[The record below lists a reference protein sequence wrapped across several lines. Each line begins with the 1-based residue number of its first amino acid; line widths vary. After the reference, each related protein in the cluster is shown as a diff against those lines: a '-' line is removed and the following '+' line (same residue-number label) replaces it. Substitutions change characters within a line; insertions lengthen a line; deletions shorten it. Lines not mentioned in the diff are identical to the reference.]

1 MPAKGRREQVFDACN
16 HLYSKG
22 FREKYQF
29 TYRAMH
35 DACEILGYP
44 RGHQGTLIKYRDEW
58 LDANLSEAKSQEI
71 GSHEAES
78 PLLQSALD
86 ALLKEHKSKVE
97 TELKAEYEEKYLLLE
112 SEKNALHSKLE
123 ETEETLIDTEHQLTQ
138 SHDKYTALD
147 THFKAVLEEN
157 KRFSDDKASLRGE
170 LEAAK
175 AALNEAKLQFDS
187 KIKTIVEDN
196 KALVNSKADL
206 IDKLEQQLASQEATH
221 QQMLDEVKSAAELRY
236 QDVFKRNEKL
246 EHRIKEVEGDYQSM
260 KTDFSRQEQT
270 INLFERERGEFYQEF
285 TVIRKKFEQV
295 GRLQEIAK
303 GQEKIVKQLEVLA
316 KKSSKFSSKK

>member
-22 FREKYQF
+22 FREKHQF

-35 DACEILGYP
+35 DACETLGYP
-44 RGHQGTLIKYRDEW
+44 RGHQGTLVKYRDEW
-58 LDANLSEAKSQEI
+58 LDTNLSEAKSQES
-71 GSHEAES
+71 GSHEPES

-97 TELKAEYEEKYLLLE
+97 AELKAEYEEKYLSLE
-112 SEKNALHSKLE
+112 SEKEALHSKLE

-147 THFKAVLEEN
+147 THFKAVLQEN
-157 KRFSDDKASLRGE
+157 KRFSDEKASLTGE

-175 AALNEAKLQFDS
+175 AALDEAKLQFDS

-196 KALVNSKADL
+196 EALVNSKADL
-206 IDKLEQQLASQEATH
+206 IDKLEQQLASQEAIH
-221 QQMLDEVKSAAELRY
+221 QKMIDEVKSAAELRY
-236 QDVFKRNEKL
+236 QDVVERNEKL
-246 EHRIKEVEGDYQSM
+246 ERRIKEAEGDYQSM
-260 KTDFSRQEQT
+260 KTDFARQEQT
-270 INLFERERGEFYQEF
+270 INLFERERSERGKDTERKRLETIREDSNKRYFS
-285 TVIRKKFEQV
+285 TVNYGDDNVEN
-295 GRLQEIAK
+295 
-303 GQEKIVKQLEVLA
+303 
-316 KKSSKFSSKK
+316 